1 MKNTY
6 NHPELDF
13 TRISALYANTY
24 INYVGIATSV
34 FVFAFIISQFST
46 VGAAYLWAI
55 AVGIGYI
62 PRLILSLQFS
72 KKLKKREITAS
83 NIKPWEN
90 YFIYCSIVPFFLLL
104 QRRLHP
110 LWRV

>member
-46 VGAAYLWAI
+46 VGAAYL
-55 AVGIGYI
+55 
-62 PRLILSLQFS
+62 
-72 KKLKKREITAS
+72 
-83 NIKPWEN
+83 
-90 YFIYCSIVPFFLLL
+90 
-104 QRRLHP
+104 
-110 LWRV
+110 